1 MKDLKNKKVL
11 IIGGSGLIGRSITK
25 YLLDQDCK
33 VLNLDKKITNI
44 KNKNYSFIKL
54 DNSNENE
61 EELIKI
67 IIKKLKS
74 IDCYVNASYP
84 RTSDWIKNNF
94 DEINF
99 KTFKENLLMNT
110 QTYIYFSNIIA
121 KIMKKQNKGGSIV
134 LLSSIY
140 GFLGQNQNLYNGLKM
155 RENLTY
161 GFYKGGLINY
171 VKQLAAFYGNY
182 KIRVNS
188 ISPGGVEG
196 HVAGKF
202 SKIPLKFKK
211 RYIEQVPLRRMAKP
225 IDIAYAVEFLLSDKS
240 NYITGTNLIVDGGY
254 SII

>member
-1 MKDLKNKKVL
+1 MKNLKRKKVL
-11 IIGGSGLIGRSITK
+11 IIGGSGLIGRSIIK
-25 YLLDQDCK
+25 NLLDQDYK
-33 VLNLDKKITNI
+33 VLNLDIKIMNI
-44 KNKNYSFIKL
+44 KNNNYSFMRL
-54 DNSNENE
+54 GNTVDNE

-67 IIKKLKS
+67 IKKKLKS

-84 RTSDWIKNNF
+84 RTSDWVKNNF
-94 DEINF
+94 DEIDF

-110 QTYIYFSNIIA
+110 KSYIYFSNVIA

-140 GFLGQNQNLYNGLKM
+140 GFLGQNQSLYNGLKM

-171 VKQLAAFYGNY
+171 VKQLAAFYGDN

-211 RYIEQVPLRRMAKP
+211 RYIEKVPLRRMARP
-225 IDIAYAVEFLLSDKS
+225 IDIAYAVEFLLSKKS
-240 NYITGTNLIVDGGY
+240 DYITGTNLIVDGGY